1 MTSRAGQQPRIV
13 WDLDDTLNELMRGW
27 LKWHCARQNDQAHA
41 CASFSNLVENPP
53 HGLLGLTL
61 EEYQTSLDQFRL
73 SHEARDLPPI
83 PHVLAWFQTHGFDF
97 EHHVVT
103 ARPVAT
109 VPPAAEWVFR
119 HFGRWIRHFHF
130 VPSFRAEAALPHPPK
145 TKRDVILEIGEV
157 DFVVDDSAETLDAAR
172 DVTRTCLLAPQ
183 PWNRG
188 LGTIADILPRL
199 TARPRK
205 K

>member
-27 LKWHCARQNDQAHA
+27 LKWHCARQDPARGGGR
-41 CASFSNLVENPP
+41 FSDLVENPP
-53 HGLLGLTL
+53 HNLMGLTL
-61 EEYQTSLDQFRL
+61 EEYQNSLDQFRL
-73 SHEARDLPPI
+73 SEEARDLVPI
-83 PHVLAWFQTHGFDF
+83 PEVLAWFHAHGFDF

-109 VPPAAEWVFR
+109 VPPAAEWLFR

-130 VPSFRAEAALPHPPK
+130 VPSFRAGAALPAPPR
-145 TKRDVILEIGEV
+145 TKRDVILEIGDV
-157 DFVVDDSAETLDAAR
+157 DFVVDDSPETLDAAR
-172 DVTRTCLLAPQ
+172 DVARTCLLAPQ

-188 LGTIADILPRL
+188 SGTIADILPAL
-199 TARPRK
+199 TSSPPKR
-205 K
+205 